1 MEDSDDL
8 RDEDTGAAMAR
19 RLSTLKEAPEPMTLM
34 DGRGTGKTM
43 SMPLI
48 CTNVHAA
55 AAARQHGVDNASCP
69 CNTRVAILAGAGAAH
84 ESSARRGGEPQ
95 EKRRAG
101 DGEGGEGLGASQ
113 LFAKI
118 LAVEAQS
125 NVRYRPRG
133 RTVFHLP
140 STLDGR

>member
-1 MEDSDDL
+1 MEDSDGL

-43 SMPLI
+43 STPLI
-48 CTNVHAA
+48 CANVHAA

-69 CNTRVAILAGAGAAH
+69 CHTRVATPPPRRRMRAQPVMEGSRRRSVAH
-84 ESSARRGGEPQ
+84 
-95 EKRRAG
+95 G
-101 DGEGGEGLGASQ
+101 DGEGGEGLGAFQ

-118 LAVEAQS
+118 LAVEAPIE
-125 NVRYRPRG
+125 RPI
-133 RTVFHLP
+133 
-140 STLDGR
+140 

>member
-1 MEDSDDL
+1 MEDSDGL

-48 CTNVHAA
+48 CANVHVAAA

-69 CNTRVAILAGAGAAH
+69 CNTRVAILAGAAATAAH
-84 ESSARRGGEPQ
+84 ESSARHGGELQ
-95 EKRRAG
+95 EKRRARG
-101 DGEGGEGLGASQ
+101 TGKAERASVPFSY
-113 LFAKI
+113 LRR
-118 LAVEAQS
+118 S
-125 NVRYRPRG
+125 
-133 RTVFHLP
+133 
-140 STLDGR
+140 